1 VSNTIRLLLLPQ
13 EMQDSLSAGSISE
26 GHTRPLLMLADKP
39 EEQQVLFKEILLKR
53 LTVRDSEA
61 IARRIATDRVRKKE
75 YMYSPDV
82 LLMERELT
90 EALGTRVVI
99 ETKERGGKLA
109 IDFMNEDDLR
119 TIFNM
124 IAKRMEEAKAAAA
137 PEIPSEKS
145 SGLLSESS
153 LHDSAGQTFPQEVTD
168 AAAQPPIDDRSEQEK
183 AIDENTFDPNSFSI

>member
-1 VSNTIRLLLLPQ
+1 
-13 EMQDSLSAGSISE
+13 
-26 GHTRPLLMLADKP
+26 MLADRP

-82 LLMERELT
+82 LAMERELT

-124 IAKRMEEAKAAAA
+124 IAKRMDESKAAASK
-137 PEIPSEKS
+137 IPSEQVL
-145 SGLLSESS
+145 G
-153 LHDSAGQTFPQEVTD
+153 SAVPQPDHVPQEISDT
-168 AAAQPPIDDRSEQEK
+168 APIDDRSDQEK